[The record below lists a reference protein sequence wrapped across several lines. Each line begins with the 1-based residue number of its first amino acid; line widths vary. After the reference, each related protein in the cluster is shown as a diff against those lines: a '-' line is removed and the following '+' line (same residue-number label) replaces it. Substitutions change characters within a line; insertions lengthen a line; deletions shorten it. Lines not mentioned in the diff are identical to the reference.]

1 MALEDMRTGLDLFD
15 YVMMFGGQ
23 PGGANDDFATTV
35 KAALRKEYWDLLQK
49 HRWWWAAPQ
58 RPATISIEAT
68 QSVTVNSIVGVT
80 LTLSASIATSQANK
94 KIMLDANMVPYRI
107 IAHTAGTAIF
117 TLDASYSEDQ
127 TSGRATIY
135 QDEYAG
141 ATDCLKP
148 WGPFRSRTD
157 ANYLVDLIPYV
168 EFENKFG
175 WGRVG
180 TGRQITHG
188 TLYAARQDPATGR
201 MQQIYRF
208 NAVSDRAFVLEFPY
222 TIYHNIDFS
231 GTIATDC
238 PLVPETDRWVI
249 AEMAL
254 WTLWRNKNNNLAD
267 SAHIK
272 ASKKLED
279 MEAIHLS
286 METRTGLFS
295 RQNHSV
301 AAR

>member
-1 MALEDMRTGLDLFD
+1 MLEDMRTGADLFD

-23 PGGANDDFATTV
+23 PGGSNDDFATTV
-35 KAALRKEYWDLLQK
+35 KAAIRKEYWDLMQK

-58 RPATISIEAT
+58 RPATITVEANRAVT
-68 QSVTVNSIVGVT
+68 ISTIAGVTV
-80 LTLSASIATSQANK
+80 TLSVPISTSQAGK
-94 KIMLDANMVPYRI
+94 KIMLDANLVPYRI
-107 IAHTAGTAIF
+107 VTHTAGTNVC
-117 TLDASYSEDQ
+117 TLDAEYAEDQ

-141 ATDCLKP
+141 AIDCLKP

-175 WGRVG
+175 WGRVTHG
-180 TGRQITHG
+180 HQITHG
-188 TLYAARQDPATGR
+188 TLYAARQDPVTGR

-208 NAVSDRAFVLEFPY
+208 NATSDRRFVLEFPY
-222 TIYHNIDFS
+222 TVYHNIDFS

-267 SAHIK
+267 SAFLK
-272 ASKKLED
+272 ASKKIES
-279 MEAIHLS
+279 METAHLS
-286 METRTGLFS
+286 METRTGLFA
-295 RQNHSV
+295 RQNHSI